1 MNKENL
7 DALMAMNNKLNDQ
20 DTQLVVDRAK
30 ILSPAK
36 EVEGTLVS
44 FLTSRL
50 NQISDQNDFLQTV
63 EMHLRSRLTEASFE
77 ELLNLTHLL
86 IEDNSKAAEGLLGL
100 FKSPTSGKT
109 ILDNLRE
116 SETSTAA
123 QVVYEDPSTDANVL
137 QSMTY
142 LTQILSQMGAK
153 AGEAKDTPPKPKAKS
168 K

>member
-77 ELLNLTHLL
+77 ELLNLL
-86 IEDNSKAAEGLLGL
+86 
-100 FKSPTSGKT
+100 
-109 ILDNLRE
+109 
-116 SETSTAA
+116 
-123 QVVYEDPSTDANVL
+123 Y
-137 QSMTY
+137 
-142 LTQILSQMGAK
+142 
-153 AGEAKDTPPKPKAKS
+153 
-168 K
+168 